1 MTARRTSTKA
11 SLVLALT
18 ASAVMLAACG
28 APTVPGTEDT
38 GPAEVATDG
47 STQSEAAGG
56 SEGGT
61 LSIGLPLPY
70 TGEYAWV
77 GENVE
82 AAARPMVEAINAA
95 GGIDGQQIEIVRGDT
110 EGTVDAGVLAA
121 RKLANTDQVL
131 AFIGPTSLSFTGV
144 RQVVVD
150 TNMPVV
156 TPTAGTVEFDTAGT
170 SLFHRTVPSD
180 SLGGRAIAKALS
192 DPATYLDGAT
202 VTNVALM
209 VGDAPALVSFQE
221 PIEQSLTDFGVEH
234 GKTVNFSVSR
244 ESYRSEVSDVL
255 GTDPD
260 MIILVGSPADSAKIM
275 QQAKQNGY
283 SGGWFVTQ
291 DQTNADYVELAGA
304 DVVEGIFGLQEAQ
317 AETEGDLRQEFEDFL
332 GHAPDIFQTNTYDAV
347 NVTTLA
353 MYAAKVN
360 DGEVTRETIEAN
372 IDGVANPEEG
382 DEVVTSFEAG
392 KAAID
397 AGKGIDYQGLSGPV
411 DFDDYGNI
419 TAPFEVLQ
427 VQEGAF
433 TQVTVLGAE
442 DLQ

>member
-1 MTARRTSTKA
+1 MTVRLTSTKT
-11 SLVLALT
+11 SLVIALA
-18 ASAVMLAACG
+18 ASAAVLAACGG
-28 APTVPGTEDT
+28 APTVPGAEGT
-38 GPAEVATDG
+38 GGAPDG
-47 STQSEAAGG
+47 SSESEAAGEG
-56 SEGGT
+56 SAGGT
-61 LSIGLPLPY
+61 LNIGMPLPY

-82 AAARPMVEAINAA
+82 AAARPMIEEINAA
-95 GGIDGQQIEIVRGDT
+95 GGIDGRSIKLVRGDT

-180 SLGGRAIAKALS
+180 SLGGRAIARALS
-192 DPATYLDGAT
+192 DPDAHLGGAS
-202 VTNVALM
+202 VSKVALM

-221 PIEQSLTDFGVEH
+221 PIEQSLTDYGVEH
-234 GKTVNFSVSR
+234 GTTVNFSVGR

-255 GTDPD
+255 GGDPD
-260 MIILVGSPADSAKIM
+260 MIILVAAPADSAKIM

-283 SGGWFVTQ
+283 AGSWFVTQ

-304 DVVEGIFGLQEAQ
+304 DVVEGIFGLQEAE
-317 AETEGDLRQEFEDFL
+317 ADTEGNLRQEFEDFL

-347 NVTTLA
+347 NVTVLA
-353 MYAAKVN
+353 MYAAAAA
-360 DGEVTRETIEAN
+360 GEDVTRETIEAH
-372 IDGVANPEEG
+372 IDGVANPEDG

-419 TAPFEVLQ
+419 TAPFQILQ
-427 VQEGAF
+427 VQDGAF
-433 TQVTVLGAE
+433 TNVAVLGAE